1 MRLDSA
7 CINASIISAHRN
19 CILHPHISFPVPLN
33 FSVRTWQLLR
43 HSKTSAFTSLI
54 RTLGREKGGELG
66 QKDRGRE
73 RLLCV
78 CVTQSVLQGS
88 QSSIPFTPTEGVILH
103 VPQLSPQRRL
113 PPPPSPPTNLISQT
127 VTLKHLPLHATYNNC
142 TLYRTLILK
151 CPVLNRLMTI

>member
-19 CILHPHISFPVPLN
+19 CILHPHISLPVPLN

-88 QSSIPFTPTEGVILH
+88 QSSIPFTPTEGVILQCASA
-103 VPQLSPQRRL
+103 VTTETTATSPQ
-113 PPPPSPPTNLISQT
+113 PPNES
-127 VTLKHLPLHATYNNC
+127 HLPDSYPEIPSFTCH
-142 TLYRTLILK
+142 
-151 CPVLNRLMTI
+151 V